1 MMKINFPG
9 LIEEPLPSGNM
20 RYRVRVEGQKKRRIT
35 LSVTPDHADF
45 REHYLAARRGIRMG
59 APESEALQHITEG
72 SLQWLIEKYL
82 IALEKKVKA
91 GLHSEA
97 TLVQRRSLLSR
108 LIVNYGKYSKD
119 MPSSYVV
126 RIRDEMAETPGA
138 ADNMVKSIR
147 AMYSWA
153 NETGFCKVNPAK
165 GVEKINHKRNAGAV
179 PWTID
184 DLKQFRERHP
194 KGTNAYLC
202 LTLLMFTACR
212 ISDAVALGRQNE
224 FEENGIRWIGWQPK
238 KEGSAYVEIPM
249 LPPLYEATRAA
260 KVQGLAYLLTD
271 HGRPFKSE
279 KALGN
284 RFRKWCDQARL
295 EHLSAHG
302 IRKATGHLL
311 AKAGCTQYQIMA
323 IQGHTQAK
331 TSEVYTKGVERR
343 RLAADAMDNLRTLD
357 W

>member
-9 LIEEPLPSGNM
+9 LIEEPLPSGNV

-35 LSVTPDHADF
+35 LSITPDHADF

-59 APESEALQHITEG
+59 APESETLQHITEG

-91 GLHSEA
+91 GLHSKA

-108 LIVNYGKYSKD
+108 LIANYGKYNKD

-165 GVEKINHKRNAGAV
+165 GVEKINHKRFLG
-179 PWTID
+179 P
-184 DLKQFRERHP
+184 
-194 KGTNAYLC
+194 
-202 LTLLMFTACR
+202 LMT
-212 ISDAVALGRQNE
+212 
-224 FEENGIRWIGWQPK
+224 
-238 KEGSAYVEIPM
+238 
-249 LPPLYEATRAA
+249 
-260 KVQGLAYLLTD
+260 
-271 HGRPFKSE
+271 
-279 KALGN
+279 
-284 RFRKWCDQARL
+284 
-295 EHLSAHG
+295 
-302 IRKATGHLL
+302 
-311 AKAGCTQYQIMA
+311 
-323 IQGHTQAK
+323 
-331 TSEVYTKGVERR
+331 
-343 RLAADAMDNLRTLD
+343 
-357 W
+357 